1 VHRFRTVL
9 FSRHVDA
16 VATFRNH
23 KQSEASEDGKA
34 NSNFPHKFSPI
45 NIVVQ
50 VERTFLNGVRSTLI
64 FSIEVDEGPRG
75 LNDFWYPR

>member
-1 VHRFRTVL
+1 VHRFGTVL

-23 KQSEASEDGKA
+23 KQSKARKDGKA
-34 NSNFPHKFSPI
+34 NSNFPHNFSPK
-45 NIVVQ
+45 NIVDQ

-64 FSIEVDEGPRG
+64 FSIEAAKG
-75 LNDFWYPR
+75 